1 MNRPLRTATYTLLG
15 GFMILV
21 AAVTW
26 IQAINASE
34 YRDDPRNP
42 RYVAAITGR
51 ERGPILTTDGT
62 VIAVSTPSPDDP
74 KLFVRSYPEEG
85 LYAHTVGYT
94 SVLFGSTGIEKARS
108 EDLVS
113 DRDATIS
120 GVLNGLLGGDT
131 RPRGIRLSL
140 DHRIQ
145 AAAFEALGGQA
156 GSVVALDP
164 TTGEVLALVS
174 FPTFDPNSLV
184 GSGAGPAGTALEDDP
199 DEPLRNRG
207 TDETYPPGSSFK
219 VVTTVSGLD
228 TGVASPSTEFADPP
242 VLELPGSTATIA
254 NADDDVCND
263 GRSVTLEV
271 AFIRSC
277 NTVFGQL
284 GIDVGGED
292 LADTA
297 GLFGFNESIPFDLP
311 LLTSAFPAGA
321 ILASD
326 PAATAQNAIGQR
338 DVQATPLLMA
348 MAAGA
353 VANAGTVMQ
362 PYLVS
367 EVFTSDGTIESSI
380 EPAIRG
386 RAMTPATASVL
397 GDLMEQAVL
406 SGTGRRAAIPGI
418 RIAGKTGTAEVTG
431 AAPHAWFIG
440 FGPVE
445 PDEGERSIALA
456 VVIESGGDSG
466 ESATGGTV
474 AAPIAQ
480 RVFAEFFGV
489 VLDP

>member
-1 MNRPLRTATYTLLG
+1 MNRPLRTATYALLG
-15 GFMILV
+15 GFLILV

-26 IQAINASE
+26 IQAINGPN

-51 ERGPILTTDGT
+51 ERGPILTADGT
-62 VIAVSTPSPDDP
+62 VVAVSTPSPTDP
-74 KLFVRSYPEEG
+74 KLFSRTYPEAE

-94 SVLFGSTGIEKARS
+94 SVLFGSTGIEEERS

-131 RPRGIRLSL
+131 RPRGIRMTL
-140 DHRIQ
+140 DH
-145 AAAFEALGGQA
+145 ALQQVAYDALAGQS

-164 TTGEVLALVS
+164 VSGEVLAMVS
-174 FPTFDPNSLV
+174 LPSYDPNTLV
-184 GSGAGPAGTALEDDP
+184 GADAGPAGIALEEDP
-199 DEPLRNRG
+199 EEPLRNRAI
-207 TDETYPPGSSFK
+207 DESYPPGSSFK
-219 VVTTVSGLD
+219 VVTTASGLD
-228 TGVASPSTEFADPP
+228 TGVASPSTEFDDPL

-254 NADDDVCND
+254 NADGDVCND
-263 GRSVTLEV
+263 GRSVTLER
-271 AFIRSC
+271 AFVRSC

-284 GIDVGGED
+284 GIDVGGSALSE
-292 LADTA
+292 TA
-297 GLFGFNESIPFDLP
+297 EAFGFNQSIPFDLP
-311 LLTSAFPAGA
+311 LLTSAFPPGNQ
-321 ILASD
+321 LETD

-338 DVQATPLLMA
+338 DVQSTPLLMA
-348 MAAGA
+348 MVAGA
-353 VANAGTVMQ
+353 VANGGTVMQ

-367 EVFTSDGTIESSI
+367 EVFTSDGAIESIVES
-380 EPAIRG
+380 AVWG
-386 RAMTPATASVL
+386 RAMTPATASVI

-406 SGTGRRAAIPGI
+406 SGTGQRAAVPGV
-418 RIAGKTGTAEVTG
+418 RIAGKTGTAEITG

-445 PDEGERSIALA
+445 PAPGDASIALA
-456 VVIESGGDSG
+456 VIVESGGDFG

-480 RVFAEFFGV
+480 RLFAQFFGV
-489 VLDP
+489 ALDG